1 MTQRKHAGTGRVR
14 LGWAGKRTLKSLLN
28 SVDVYVGA
36 RLRMRRAML
45 GMSQSKLGAILGV
58 TFQQIQKYEK
68 GVNRISA
75 SRLKQAAGVF
85 DVDVNWFY
93 EGGPAEQGGKGLA
106 EGKSRALD
114 VQFLSTTDGLR
125 LNRAFTRIR
134 DPKVRRKIIDLI
146 ESLAPQDESA
156 DADHVDTVR

>member
-1 MTQRKHAGTGRVR
+1 M
-14 LGWAGKRTLKSLLN
+14 KSPLN

-75 SRLKQAAGVF
+75 SRLKHAAGVF
-85 DVDVNWFY
+85 DVDVDWFY
-93 EGGPAEQGGKGLA
+93 EGGPAEHSGQPGWA
-106 EGKSRALD
+106 EGGSRPLD
-114 VQFLSTTDGLR
+114 VQFLSTTEGFK

-134 DPKVRRKIIDLI
+134 DPKVRRKIIDLV
-146 ESLAPQDESA
+146 ESLAPPDDGGEA
-156 DADHVDTVR
+156 VPLEGVR

>member
-1 MTQRKHAGTGRVR
+1 
-14 LGWAGKRTLKSLLN
+14 LN
-28 SVDVYVGA
+28 TIDVYVGA

-45 GMSQSKLGAILGV
+45 GMSQSKLGAVLGV

-85 DVDVNWFY
+85 DVDVDWFY
-93 EGGPAEQGGKGLA
+93 EGGPAERGDKAGFA
-106 EGKSRALD
+106 EGMTRPLD
-114 VQFLSTTDGLR
+114 VQFLSTTEGFK

-134 DPKVRRKIIDLI
+134 DPKIRRKIIDLV
-146 ESLAPQDESA
+146 ESLASPDEVEAAAS
-156 DADHVDTVR
+156 VDSVR

>member
-1 MTQRKHAGTGRVR
+1 M
-14 LGWAGKRTLKSLLN
+14 KSPLN

-45 GMSQSKLGAILGV
+45 GMSQGKLGQILGV

-75 SRLKQAAGVF
+75 SRLKQAASVF
-85 DVDVNWFY
+85 DVDIDWFY
-93 EGGPAEQGGKGLA
+93 EGGPAEQALKPGFA
-106 EGKSRALD
+106 ERTSRVLD
-114 VQFLSTTDGLR
+114 VQFLSTTEGFK

-134 DPKVRRKIIDLI
+134 DPKIRRKIIDLV
-146 ESLAPQDESA
+146 ESLTPPDDLGEAAEFGEADDAGGAPHA
-156 DADHVDTVR
+156 DDVR